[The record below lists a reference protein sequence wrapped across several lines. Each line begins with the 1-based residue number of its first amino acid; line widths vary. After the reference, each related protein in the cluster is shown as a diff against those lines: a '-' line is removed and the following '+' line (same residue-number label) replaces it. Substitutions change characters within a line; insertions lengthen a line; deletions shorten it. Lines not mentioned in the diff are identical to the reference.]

1 MKEIAL
7 RAHLDEIAK
16 AMSVPPPDDE
26 PRASRGSYVPNI
38 ASSARQTLEQQLD
51 YLRLRA
57 KYLSFD
63 LEATRREN
71 RYLRQMIE
79 RRHNL
84 GNGNEPPDSIM

>member
-1 MKEIAL
+1 MKESAL
-7 RAHLDEIAK
+7 RASLDEIAK
-16 AMSVPPPDDE
+16 AMSIPPADDE
-26 PRASRGSYVPNI
+26 PPVSRGTYTPNI
-38 ASSARQTLEQQLD
+38 SSSAKQTVEHLLD

-84 GNGNEPPDSIM
+84 GNGTEPPDTI

>member
-1 MKEIAL
+1 MKETAL
-7 RAHLDEIAK
+7 REHLDEIAK
-16 AMSVPPPDDE
+16 AMSIPPSDDE
-26 PRASRGSYVPNI
+26 PASRGSYVPNI
-38 ASSARQTLEQQLD
+38 SSSAKQTLEQLLD

-84 GNGNEPPDSIM
+84 GNGTEPPDNII